1 MYFKLG
7 YDYPMDEDGGYYMPR
22 DGLDFD
28 GIESWAL
35 GRPFAKPPPDPM
47 RIELVPVADFT
58 GEPAAMFDRY
68 MCLMSPPMVEALRRS
83 GVDNIDTY
91 PALLVDAANERQFD
105 YFGVNILGLVA
116 AADLG
121 KSQWTNFDGAP
132 RLDTHFETLAVDPAK
147 ARGHLMFRLAEDTGT
162 IIVHAKIKQGLE
174 SAGIPGLR
182 FTPV

>member
-7 YDYPMDEDGGYYMPR
+7 YDYPMDDDGGYYMPR
-22 DGLDFD
+22 DGLDFE

-35 GRPFAKPPPDPM
+35 GRAFAKAPPDPI
-47 RIELVPVADFT
+47 RIDLVPVQDFT
-58 GEPAAMFDRY
+58 GAPAAMFDRY
-68 MCLMSPPMVEALRRS
+68 MCLMSEPMVDVLRRA

-91 PALLVDAANERQFD
+91 PAILQDSANEREFR
-105 YFGVNILGLVA
+105 YFAVNILGLVA
-116 AADLG
+116 AADLS

-162 IIVHAKIKQGLE
+162 IIVHAKIKQALE

-182 FTPV
+182 FTQA

>member
-7 YDYPMDEDGGYYMPR
+7 YDYPMDEDGGYYMPK
-22 DGLDFD
+22 DGLDFE

-35 GRPFAKPPPDPM
+35 GRPFSRPPPDPI

-68 MCLMSPPMVEALRRS
+68 MCLMSASMVDALRRS

-91 PALLVDAANERQFD
+91 PAVLVDAANERQFEF
-105 YFGVNILGLVA
+105 FGVNILGLVV

-121 KSQWTNFDGAP
+121 KSQWSNFDGAA

-162 IIVHAKIKQGLE
+162 IIVHAKVKQTLE
-174 SAGIPGLR
+174 SAGIPLLR